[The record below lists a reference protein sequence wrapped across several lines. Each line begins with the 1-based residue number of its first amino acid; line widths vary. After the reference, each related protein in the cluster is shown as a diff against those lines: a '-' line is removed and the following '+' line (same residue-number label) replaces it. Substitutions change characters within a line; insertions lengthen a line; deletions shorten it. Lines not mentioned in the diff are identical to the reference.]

1 VNTITP
7 DTQNL
12 TPFNPSDALPP
23 PRVKGTLLPFSVK
36 QFGEDKD
43 VQFDTPEF
51 VDSMIESFKLPG
63 KALTGQLGIASIN
76 NPLYTKGANQ
86 FVMDYGLNP
95 ALLNAVRAPSAVKT
109 GQLNIIASHNAKDGP
124 KILKKHVK
132 MIAKEGMDGTFQKNK
147 SFQDPIDGRLSFE
160 ISTNKMYVPEQF
172 FKRKTFEDQAMKAD
186 RYGPTDE
193 MDGILLTDILK
204 GMPELFKQYPK
215 LKQVRVAMDDT
226 GDEAPFF
233 GGSASPLM
241 SQIYIGGGTVKSANT
256 KEGKEYFEEVLMHE
270 VQHLVDNIERRSAG
284 SSPSGIMAQIAD
296 GSEGYLKTALKQALA
311 MDIYKRNAG
320 EVRARM
326 VEQRLKKGMEDEFP
340 DPDTNPEEIIRNE
353 DVLLE
358 LVNQSKSVPKLRD
371 VMKGQDESFMRQT
384 NRSLLKAVKG
394 ERDDGI

>member
-12 TPFNPSDALPP
+12 TPFNPSDALPA

-36 QFGEDKD
+36 KFGEDKD

-63 KALTGQLGIASIN
+63 KALTGQLGIASID
-76 NPLYTKGANQ
+76 NPMFTQGATQ
-86 FVMDYGLNP
+86 FTSDFGLNL

-124 KILKKHVK
+124 KILKKHVD
-132 MIAKEGMDGTFQKNK
+132 MIAKEGMDATFQKNK

-160 ISTNKMYVPEQF
+160 IDTSKMSIPEKF
-172 FKRKTFEDQAMKAD
+172 TKTKTFENQQVK
-186 RYGPTDE
+186 
-193 MDGILLTDILK
+193 LTDILQ
-204 GMPELFKQYPK
+204 GMPDLFKQYPQ
-215 LKQVRVAMDDT
+215 LKKVKVFMSDDR
-226 GDEAPFF
+226 DIVSE
-233 GGSASPLM
+233 
-241 SQIYIGGGTVKSANT
+241 GGGAASILTNEIILDKVLIKLSNRDKISKEMLEETV
-256 KEGKEYFEEVLMHE
+256 MHE
-270 VQHLVDNIERRSAG
+270 VQHFVDNIERRSAG
-284 SSPSGIMAQIAD
+284 SSPSSVFAQIAD
-296 GSEGYLKTALKQALA
+296 GNEGAVKRALKIALA
-311 MDIYKRNAG
+311 TDIYKNNAG

-326 VEQRLKKGMEDEFP
+326 VEQRLKKGMEGEFP
-340 DPDTNPEEIIRNE
+340 DPDVSPENIIKNE
-353 DVLLE
+353 DLLLE
-358 LVNQSKSVPKLRD
+358 LVNQSKGVPKLRD